1 MNSLPDESVKTMP
14 NENTIHRKNVLK
26 NSANDPLAVLNVF
39 ERLEIGPVRLEPKR
53 LIAPYRLFFNGKMEQ
68 TDLIYSYEETV
79 FDPIEPESQ
88 NLANMI
94 AAQLALN
101 YGLFC
106 DTIVF
111 HGLFDDIDRRFIRD
125 MAENTAREIYVKKFL
140 EPNPF
145 LVGSA
150 AGLSPQKKHR
160 YLRAKLQFPQMLPSK
175 ARSALQPWSVQR
187 DKHCILSSGGKDSLL
202 SYGLLNE
209 IGREVHP
216 IFVNESGR
224 HWFTALNAYRHFK
237 DNISNTARVWVN
249 SDRLF
254 SWMLK
259 RMPFIRKDF
268 ADLRSDEYPIRLW
281 TVAVFLFGALPLMR
295 KRAIGRLLIGDEFDT
310 SVRKTSHGIPH
321 YDGLFDQSIYFDQT
335 ITNFFMRKG
344 WAVSQFSILRPLSE
358 LLIEKILALRY
369 PQLQQFQTSCHATHK
384 EDDRIYPCGRCEKCR
399 RIVSMLLALDVDPAH
414 CGYRASQVEN
424 ALAGFIQKGVTQE
437 SSGVRQLGFM
447 LLKKGL
453 FVPSEDQK
461 KKFSEQPKVLNLRY
475 DPRVSPMNSIP
486 VDLRMPLLRIFVQ
499 YADGAMRRIGKKW
512 TTFDPL
518 SDGGLHQPFAF
529 ELDIRR
535 QNLTPQETNRDIDGQ
550 QYLWGELTWPE
561 ARKHFQQ
568 VDIALLPVGSI
579 EQHGPHLPLDTD
591 AFDADYLAR
600 RVAEAC
606 GEPKPLVLPNIPYGV
621 AYHHDDF
628 KGTVS
633 ISNDALSKLVYDI
646 GMSISKKGIN
656 KLVII
661 IAHVGNSPALNHA
674 AQMINR
680 DAHIFVCVDSGE
692 TSDVD
697 IYALVETPND
707 VHAGE
712 IETSTS
718 LAVRP
723 HLVKL
728 DQARREVPKFSS
740 RYLDFTSKRGVSWY
754 AYTRKISLSC
764 VMGDPTKASAEK
776 GKTFW
781 EIMISHLVALVE
793 DLKSMTLEEIH
804 QRKF

>member
-1 MNSLPDESVKTMP
+1 MNQSSDG
-14 NENTIHRKNVLK
+14 NAIVLE
-26 NSANDPLAVLNVF
+26 NSAGESLAVLKVF
-39 ERLEIGPVRLEPKR
+39 ERLEIGPVRLEPRR
-53 LIAPYRLFFNGKMEQ
+53 LIAPYRLFYNGKMEQ
-68 TDLIYSYEETV
+68 TKLIYSYEETV
-79 FDPIEPESQ
+79 FDPVEPESQ

-94 AAQLALN
+94 AAQVALN

-106 DTIVF
+106 DTLVF

-145 LVGSA
+145 LVGPA
-150 AGLSPQKKHR
+150 VGLSPQKRPR
-160 YLRAKLQFPQMLPSK
+160 YLRAKLLFPQALRDK
-175 ARSALQPWSVQR
+175 AGSAWQPWSIVG

-237 DNISNTARVWVN
+237 DNIPNTARVWVN

-259 RMPFIRKDF
+259 RIPFIRKDF
-268 ADLRSDEYPIRLW
+268 ADVKSDEYPIRLW
-281 TVAVFLFGALPLMR
+281 TVAVFLFGVLPLMR
-295 KRAIGRLLIGDEFDT
+295 KRGIGRLLIGDEFDT
-310 SVRKTSHGIPH
+310 SVRKTSFGIPH
-321 YDGLFDQSIYFDQT
+321 YDGLYDQSIYFDQT
-335 ITNFFMRKG
+335 VTSFFMRKG

-369 PQLQQFQTSCHATHK
+369 PELQQYQTSCHATHK
-384 EDDRIYPCGRCEKCR
+384 EVDRIYPCGKCEKCR
-399 RIVSMLLALDVDPAH
+399 RIVSMLLALGVDPAH

-424 ALAGFIQKGVTQE
+424 ALAGFIKKGVSQE

-453 FVPSEDQK
+453 FVPPENQK
-461 KKFSEQPKVLNLRY
+461 KMFSEQPKVLNLRY

-486 VDLRMPLLRIFVQ
+486 IDLRVPLLRIFMQ
-499 YADGAMRRIGKKW
+499 YANGAMRRIGKNW
-512 TTFDPL
+512 TAFDPL
-518 SDGGLHQPFAF
+518 NDSSLHQPFAF
-529 ELDIRR
+529 ELDINGS
-535 QNLTPQETNRDIDGQ
+535 QLNPQKADHVTDGQ
-550 QYLWGELTWPE
+550 RYLWGELTWPE
-561 ARKHFQQ
+561 AQERFQQ
-568 VDIALLPVGSI
+568 VDIALLPVGAI

-591 AFDADYLAR
+591 AFDADYLAL

-606 GEPKPLVLPNIPYGV
+606 SDPKPLVLPNIPYGV
-621 AYHHDDF
+621 SYHHDEF
-628 KGTVS
+628 KGTVG
-633 ISNDALSKLVYDI
+633 ISNDTLAKLVYDI
-646 GMSISKKGIN
+646 GMSVSHNGIK

-661 IAHVGNSPALNHA
+661 NAHGGNSPALNYA

-680 DAHIFVCVDSGE
+680 DAHIFVCVDTGE

-697 IYALVETPND
+697 IYSLVETPND

-723 HLVKL
+723 HLVKM
-728 DQARREVPKFSS
+728 DQTGREVPEFSS

-754 AYTRKISLSC
+754 AYTRKISHSG

-776 GKTFW
+776 GKKFW
-781 EIMISHLVALVE
+781 EIMITHLVALVE
-793 DLKSMTLEEIH
+793 DLKSMTLKEIH
-804 QRKF
+804 HRKF